1 MTAKLTIGALATGA
15 GVNVETIRYYQRRG
29 LLVEPDKPLGGI
41 RTYRKQ
47 DIHRVR
53 FIKAAQGLGFT
64 LEEILLLLR
73 LEDGTHCAEA
83 GAIAEL
89 KLSEVRSRLDNLR
102 RIETALE
109 ALVNQCHAQR
119 GKISC
124 PLIQSLHH
132 ADFR

>member
-1 MTAKLTIGALATGA
+1 MTGKRLTIGTLAAEA

-29 LLVEPDKPLGGI
+29 LLAEPAKPLGGI
-41 RTYRKQ
+41 RSYREADVQ
-47 DIHRVR
+47 RVR

-64 LEEILLLLR
+64 LEEIALLLK

-89 KLSEVRSRLDNLR
+89 KLKEVRSRLDNLR

-109 ALVNQCHAQR
+109 ALVKKCHAQQ
-119 GKISC
+119 GKVVC
-124 PLIQSLHH
+124 PLIETLHTL
-132 ADFR
+132 

>member
-1 MTAKLTIGALATGA
+1 MPKRLTIGALAADA

-29 LLVEPDKPLGGI
+29 LLLAPEKPLGGI
-41 RTYRKQ
+41 RTYREA
-47 DIHRVR
+47 DIHRVQ

-64 LEEILLLLR
+64 LEEILLLLK

-89 KLSEVRSRLDNLR
+89 KLSEVRSRLNDLR
-102 RIETALE
+102 RIEAALE
-109 ALVNQCHAQR
+109 LLVDKCHAQR

-124 PLIQSLHH
+124 PLIAALRRS
-132 ADFR
+132 